1 MGGPIPL
8 CLGGG
13 RSLRAEHATGFAG
26 KTRQTVGFTPGVFF
40 PVKSD
45 VKALCVIILVIPA
58 GIGVVLR
65 GLSC

>member
-26 KTRQTVGFTPGVFF
+26 KTRQTVGFTPG
-40 PVKSD
+40 
-45 VKALCVIILVIPA
+45 
-58 GIGVVLR
+58 
-65 GLSC
+65 